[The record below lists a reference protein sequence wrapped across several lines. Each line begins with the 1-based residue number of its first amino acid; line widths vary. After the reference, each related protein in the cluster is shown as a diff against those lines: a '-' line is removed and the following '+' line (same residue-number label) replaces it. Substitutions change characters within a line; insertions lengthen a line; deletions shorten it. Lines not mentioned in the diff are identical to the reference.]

1 VFPHGSILE
10 TLLFIIIINDLI
22 LNINTNS
29 KLVLFADD
37 TIALI
42 TANSLNDL
50 LTKPV
55 ITLIQRDR

>member
-1 VFPHGSILE
+1 MFPHGSILE
-10 TLLFIIIINDLI
+10 ILLFIIIFNDLT

-42 TANSLNDL
+42 TANSLNYL

-55 ITLIQRDR
+55 ITLIQRDE